1 MKVGEMIAPRT
12 AYGEALAAL
21 VVEDDRVVVLD
32 ADVATSTHTAM
43 VRDARPE
50 SFYEVGIAEQ
60 NMFGIAA
67 GMSTLGLIPYACTFA
82 VFASKRACDQ
92 VSISIAYPRNNVKI
106 SGAYGGIP
114 TGRAGATHQA
124 IEDIAIM
131 RAMPNMTVVVPA
143 DATEMKKAVYAAR
156 DWDGPVYIRTARCPV
171 PVIFDENHKF
181 EIGKA
186 VLVRDGKDVTVVSTG
201 LMTPKAKVAAEML
214 AAEGIDA
221 RVIHVHTIK
230 PLDAEPI
237 LAAAAETSGIVT
249 IENHS
254 IIGGLGGAVA
264 ELLCAER
271 PARMIRLGLPDCFGE
286 SGDDEAIFSK
296 YGMNTEDIVHAA
308 ERLLGGRAK

>member
-1 MKVGEMIAPRT
+1 MKVGEMIAPRA

-21 VVEDDRVVVLD
+21 VLEDDRVVVLD
-32 ADVATSTHTAM
+32 ADVATSTQTAM
-43 VRDARPE
+43 VRDVRPE
-50 SFYEVGIAEQ
+50 SFYEIGIAEQ

-92 VSISIAYPRNNVKI
+92 VSISIAYPRLNVKI

-114 TGRAGATHQA
+114 TGKAGATHQA

-131 RAMPNMTVVVPA
+131 RTMPNMTVVVPA
-143 DATEMKKAVYAAR
+143 DAAETKKAVYAAR

-171 PVIFDENHKF
+171 PVIFDEDHTF

-186 VLVRDGKDVTVVSTG
+186 VLVRNGKDVTIVSTG
-201 LMTPKAKVAAEML
+201 LMTPKAKAAAETL
-214 AAEGIDA
+214 ATNGIDA

-254 IIGGLGGAVA
+254 IIGGLGGAVS

-271 PARMIRLGLPDCFGE
+271 PARLVPLGLRDRFGE
-286 SGDDEAIFSK
+286 SGDNEAIFSK
-296 YGMNTEDIVHAA
+296 YGMNTEHIVRAA
-308 ERLLGGRAK
+308 ERLVEGRAK